1 VPAAISTRSKRRATP
16 LALLLH
22 FVAADAGAM
31 IDDVNQWVV
40 FLPQVL
46 LLHRLQCV
54 SWLWNEMASCGACM
68 DIYSPSK
75 PWAAAVSVL

>member
-1 VPAAISTRSKRRATP
+1 
-16 LALLLH
+16 
-22 FVAADAGAM
+22 M

-75 PWAAAVSVL
+75 PWAAAALVL